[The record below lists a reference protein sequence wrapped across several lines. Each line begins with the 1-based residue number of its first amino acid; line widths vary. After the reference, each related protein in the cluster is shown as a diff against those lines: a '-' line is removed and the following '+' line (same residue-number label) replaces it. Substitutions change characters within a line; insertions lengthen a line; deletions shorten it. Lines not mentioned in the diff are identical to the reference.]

1 MNEPNSKLNA
11 MDKILSYKDK
21 GQKETEASAG
31 GILSR
36 MWRQVLYDLNI
47 GPLAWRDRVNIYMSK
62 SKKNNNSDKISM
74 RGTIN
79 KELAERNMTFKTL
92 IKGFKILGAVK
103 FKISIKVTWE
113 NRSESTHVL
122 NVNLLP
128 VEQIERVFKE
138 YDERYYKEVNT
149 EAEEEATRKICD
161 NLNSIM
167 KQK

>member
-1 MNEPNSKLNA
+1 MSEPNSKLNA

-128 VEQIERVFKE
+128 TEQIERVFKE
-138 YDERYYKEVNT
+138 NDERYYKEN
-149 EAEEEATRKICD
+149 EAKNEICD
-161 NLNSIM
+161 NLQTILEAKN
-167 KQK
+167 K

>member
-1 MNEPNSKLNA
+1 M
-11 MDKILSYKDK
+11 
-21 GQKETEASAG
+21 
-31 GILSR
+31 
-36 MWRQVLYDLNI
+36 
-47 GPLAWRDRVNIYMSK
+47 
-62 SKKNNNSDKISM
+62 
-74 RGTIN
+74 
-79 KELAERNMTFKTL
+79 
-92 IKGFKILGAVK
+92 
-103 FKISIKVTWE
+103 
-113 NRSESTHVL
+113 L